1 MEPLRIGSEE
11 HGRLFCDTF
20 IQTHRP
26 FEARDI
32 VWPDLDEES
41 LARLKSLPV
50 WDEAA
55 RTEAATA
62 VKVQTL
68 GETETDPILKE
79 AIALQGYEEGRHA
92 EIINLLRA
100 QLRPGDDVL
109 IKGSLAM
116 GMSAVVRGIRAEGEL

>member
-68 GETETDPILKE
+68 GETETDHHN
-79 AIALQGYEEGRHA
+79 AGSGRHRSQHR
-92 EIINLLRA
+92 EVWYCVHRLLPIGAGATR
-100 QLRPGDDVL
+100 R
-109 IKGSLAM
+109 
-116 GMSAVVRGIRAEGEL
+116 